1 MEHFLL
7 CWNGI
12 GPLLVLI
19 LLGWFLKRRRVVPE
33 EGFAALDK
41 LSFRILIPAMLFCNV
56 YSADFSRE
64 FYPGAVLFMELAIA
78 AVFLAMFLLVPRL
91 VPGRREEAATLVHGL
106 CHGNLA
112 VLGMPLMVNLFGQEQ
127 AAVYA
132 ILMACTSP
140 LINPLMVFEHVWFKG
155 DRLRP
160 GELLKNMLSSPFLVG
175 TLAGLFCNLAGLR
188 LPDFLYT
195 AVSGLRATASPLCLV
210 ALGGSFSFGGGRRWF
225 RETAGC
231 VLGRCVLLPAAV
243 LGIAVALGFR
253 GVVLASL
260 LVIFCCPSAAAT
272 YSFCAGYCGSPEL
285 ASQIVVY
292 STLFSLFSLFCWL
305 FAFLRLGLL

>member
-12 GPLLVLI
+12 APLLVLI
-19 LLGWFLKRRRVVPE
+19 LLGYGLKRWRLVPQ

-41 LSFRILIPAMLFCNV
+41 LCFRILIPAMLFCNV

-64 FYPGAVLFMELAIA
+64 FHLGAVLFMELAMTG
-78 AVFLAMFLLVPRL
+78 VFLAMFVLVPRL

-112 VLGMPLMVNLFGQEQ
+112 VLGMPLMLNLFGQEQ
-127 AAVYA
+127 AAVYS

-140 LINPLMVFEHVWFKG
+140 LINPLMVFEHVYFQG
-155 DRLRP
+155 DRPRP
-160 GELLKNMLSSPFLVG
+160 GRLLKNMLSSPFLVG
-175 TLAGLFCNLAGLR
+175 TLAGLFCNLLGLR
-188 LPDFLYT
+188 LPDFLYS
-195 AVSGLRATASPLCLV
+195 AASGLRSAASPLCLV
-210 ALGGSFSFGGGRRWF
+210 ALGGSFSFGGIRDCFW
-225 RETAGC
+225 EVAGC

-253 GVVLASL
+253 GIVLASL

-272 YSFCAGYCGSPEL
+272 YSFCAGYCGSPAL

-292 STLFSLFSLFCWL
+292 STLSSLFSLFCWL